1 MATEQSGIEELPIFD
16 PQEPREEHEKG
27 EELAAQG
34 KHNGIHRISHEK
46 LFLDFSE
53 RSLVLTL
60 RMIILQMTNTSGNF
74 GMKI

>member
-46 LFLDFSE
+46 LF
-53 RSLVLTL
+53 
-60 RMIILQMTNTSGNF
+60 
-74 GMKI
+74 